1 MPSRTPQPTRDD
13 REHGNARS
21 HPSELHDRD
30 DELDELEYDDDVE
43 DEDWEDEDAVA
54 APRKS
59 RGPRVLLTLGA
70 LLAVFIAGA
79 QFLHLPIP
87 GLEYLPGGRHTA
99 SASSKPP
106 DPNAPVV
113 HDLNAFRKLYGD
125 PKQANYGRIQIPSIG
140 VDAPLGRSVVGK
152 DGTLADPMGP
162 SDVVWYD
169 FANRKDLGGVPGA
182 GGNAVFAGHVD
193 RAGFVDYA
201 GANYSGPGVFFS
213 LDRLTPGDV
222 IEITTNGKTLRYG
235 IVWVKQVPSD
245 ADWNQLFSSKV
256 LGDSITIVTCGG
268 DFDYDKH
275 EYLHRLVVRAV
286 RG

>member
-1 MPSRTPQPTRDD
+1 MPSRTPPPARDERGRGTSRSAIPLDD
-13 REHGNARS
+13 R
-21 HPSELHDRD
+21 D
-30 DELDELEYDDDVE
+30 DELEYDDVD
-43 DEDWEDEDAVA
+43 DEDWDDD
-54 APRKS
+54 APRTS
-59 RGPRVLLTLGA
+59 RGPLVLLTLGA

-79 QFLHLPIP
+79 QFLRLPIP
-87 GLEYLPGGRHTA
+87 GLEYLPGGRNTA
-99 SASSKPP
+99 SASSKVAV
-106 DPNAPVV
+106 DPNAPVL
-113 HDLNAFRKLYGD
+113 HDLSAFRKKYGD
-125 PKQANYGRIQIPSIG
+125 PKQANYGRIAIPSIG

-152 DGTLADPMGP
+152 DGALADPFGP
-162 SDVVWYD
+162 TDVVWYD
-169 FANRKDLGGVPGA
+169 FGNRKDLGGVPGA

-193 RAGFVDYA
+193 RAGLVEYA
-201 GANYSGPGVFFS
+201 GANYSGPAVFFS

-245 ADWNQLFSSKV
+245 TDWNQLFSSKV